1 MGIANDSLRRTVQ
14 GTRADVQAVRGDPMA
29 PREQVAP
36 GTVTALGSLQL
47 DAAASEQQR
56 RVALAD
62 WIASPQNPLTARVI
76 VNRIWQ
82 FHFGRGL
89 VATPSDFGVAGMPP
103 THPDL
108 LDWLANQLMQNNWS
122 LKHIHRLILMS
133 STYRQSSRPSPTS
146 LEIDGATELWWR
158 FPPRRLEAEPI
169 RDSILSVTGVLDDRM
184 FGAGFSAFEVSL
196 ENVRHYFPKK
206 EYGTE
211 DFRRMIY
218 MTRVRQEQESVF
230 GIFDCPDGASSVPVR
245 SRSTTP
251 LQALNLFNSRFMMQQ
266 AELFSERLSRDCGND
281 IAAQVTRIL
290 ADLFTGSEFGRT
302 E

>member
-1 MGIANDSLRRTVQ
+1 PEPVYDFTGASADDPEAGRRDYAALQKLLRKKSAWESPTTVYA
-14 GTRADVQAVRGDPMA
+14 GRFREPGPTYRLFRGDPMA

-133 STYRQSSRPSPTS
+133 STYRQSSRPSPAS
-146 LEIDGATELWWR
+146 LEI
-158 FPPRRLEAEPI
+158 
-169 RDSILSVTGVLDDRM
+169 
-184 FGAGFSAFEVSL
+184 
-196 ENVRHYFPKK
+196 
-206 EYGTE
+206 
-211 DFRRMIY
+211 
-218 MTRVRQEQESVF
+218 
-230 GIFDCPDGASSVPVR
+230 
-245 SRSTTP
+245 
-251 LQALNLFNSRFMMQQ
+251 
-266 AELFSERLSRDCGND
+266 
-281 IAAQVTRIL
+281 
-290 ADLFTGSEFGRT
+290 
-302 E
+302 